1 MTPGLGFALVAMLCF
16 GAGDY
21 FYKRAAV
28 LGIEARQFIML
39 QAWVFCPGVT
49 LYAWLTG
56 TLHLHPG
63 MLWGALAGL
72 CSLAAFFNFA
82 RSLETGAISTNA
94 PIFRL
99 NFTITAALALVVLG
113 ESLTP
118 VKAAALACALVACWL
133 LLAEPGVK
141 RPSAESLTR
150 VLIATVAMGIA
161 NLLYK
166 LGLREG
172 ATPESMVAA
181 QAWLFSSSATLF
193 AWLRY
198 RHFRTKASVWPYSS
212 VSAVAFAM
220 GFILMLHGLQ
230 VGQASVLVPVA
241 QMGFVITAI
250 LGAIVFRE
258 KLNGR
263 KRLGLVVAAAALALF
278 AGS

>member
-1 MTPGLGFALVAMLCF
+1 GF
-16 GAGDY
+16 
-21 FYKRAAV
+21 
-28 LGIEARQFIML
+28 
-39 QAWVFCPGVT
+39 
-49 LYAWLTG
+49 
-56 TLHLHPG
+56 
-63 MLWGALAGL
+63 
-72 CSLAAFFNFA
+72 
-82 RSLETGAISTNA
+82 
-94 PIFRL
+94 
-99 NFTITAALALVVLG
+99 
-113 ESLTP
+113 
-118 VKAAALACALVACWL
+118 
-133 LLAEPGVK
+133 
-141 RPSAESLTR
+141 
-150 VLIATVAMGIA
+150 A

-181 QAWLFSSSATLF
+181 QAWLCSSSATLF

-198 RHFRTKASVWPYSS
+198 RHFRTEAAIWPYSS

-220 GFILMLHGLQ
+220 GFVLMLHGLA

-258 KLNGR
+258 RLSGR

>member
-1 MTPGLGFALVAMLCF
+1 M
-16 GAGDY
+16 
-21 FYKRAAV
+21 R
-28 LGIEARQFIML
+28 
-39 QAWVFCPGVT
+39 
-49 LYAWLTG
+49 
-56 TLHLHPG
+56 
-63 MLWGALAGL
+63 
-72 CSLAAFFNFA
+72 
-82 RSLETGAISTNA
+82 
-94 PIFRL
+94 
-99 NFTITAALALVVLG
+99 
-113 ESLTP
+113 
-118 VKAAALACALVACWL
+118 
-133 LLAEPGVK
+133 
-141 RPSAESLTR
+141 
-150 VLIATVAMGIA
+150 
-161 NLLYK
+161 
-166 LGLREG
+166 
-172 ATPESMVAA
+172 AA